1 MENLKKLKPS
11 KELWIKV
18 KWMASNAK
26 PAIPFL
32 IFSIIVNVIFSLIGI
47 YNVTVSKSLIDSAIG
62 GDSKQTIHW
71 LIIMLVITLIN
82 MLSSPITSFISTHS
96 STKLTQSM
104 QRKIYKH
111 IQYSD
116 WLEQSK
122 FHSVSLLTRVT
133 SDVSNISSSILG
145 TIPSLVSLTV
155 TLIGSFYT
163 LISWAPS
170 IALVAVFIGPFL
182 VIVGRIFSRKLKSL
196 YKEAQEE
203 DVKYRSF
210 MQESIQN
217 IMIVKTF
224 CMEKINMNRLKEIQD
239 NKYKIAM
246 RNTKLSTMTSM
257 SMSFCSSLAYFT
269 IFTWGVLNI
278 AKGVSTYGTFTGM
291 LQLYN
296 KVQAPFSSL
305 ASMIPGLI
313 STIAAAER
321 LMEIE
326 AIPIEKMVS
335 EESYNSFSNISTY
348 STNSA
353 SFDSNN
359 VNILSDVYTKF
370 TRPNI
375 CFENVSFSYKANNTI
390 LNNINLTIKS
400 SETIAFVGPS
410 GEGKTTMIRLILSL
424 ITPTKGKVLLSEN
437 TINTNKHI
445 NNTNLLNNINSAD
458 IIKKDITLTT
468 NNDNINSD
476 DTNDIYI
483 TNSAKKT
490 ISKEINRTYRELISY
505 VPQGNTLFS
514 GSIRDNLRYG
524 KPDATEEE
532 MFEALRSACALNFV
546 NELENKLDTMVGEK
560 GIGISEGQAQR
571 IAIARAFLRKKP
583 ILILDEATSSLDPE
597 TEINVLKA
605 VKNLETKPTCII
617 ITHRPSALNIC
628 NRIIK
633 LEKGSLKEVSK
644 ESILEVASE

>member
-11 KELWIKV
+11 KDLWIKI
-18 KWMASNAK
+18 KWMGSYAK

-32 IFSIIVNVIFSLIGI
+32 IFSIVVNVIFALIGI
-47 YNVTVSKSLIDSAIG
+47 YNVTVSKSLIDSAIS
-62 GDSKQTIHW
+62 GDSEGTIRW
-71 LIIMLVITLIN
+71 LIVMLVITLIS
-82 MLSSPITSFISTHS
+82 MLSSPITSFMSTHS
-96 STKLTQSM
+96 STKLTQNI
-104 QRKIYKH
+104 QRKIYQH
-111 IQYSD
+111 IQCSD

-133 SDVSNISSSILG
+133 SDVSNISSAILG

-155 TLIGSFYT
+155 TLVGSFYT

-170 IALVAVFIGPFL
+170 IAFAAVFIGPFL
-182 VIVGRIFSRKLKSL
+182 ILVGKYFSRKLKDL

-224 CMEKINMNRLKEIQD
+224 CMEKINMHRLVEIQN

-246 RNTKLSTMTSM
+246 RNTKLSVMTSM
-257 SMSFCSSLAYFT
+257 SMSFCSSIAYFT

-291 LQLYN
+291 LQLYS

-326 AIPIEKMVS
+326 AIPVEKMADEKELDDIGSLEVALDSISSKVS
-335 EESYNSFSNISTY
+335 STF
-348 STNSA
+348 N
-353 SFDSNN
+353 
-359 VNILSDVYTKF
+359 K
-370 TRPNI
+370 PNI
-375 CFENVSFSYKANNTI
+375 VFDNVSFAYKANNNI
-390 LNNINLTIKS
+390 LNNINLTIDAG
-400 SETIAFVGPS
+400 ETIAFVGPS

-424 ITPTKGKVLLSEN
+424 INPTEGNILLSEG
-437 TINTNKHI
+437 
-445 NNTNLLNNINSAD
+445 NLV
-458 IIKKDITLTT
+458 
-468 NNDNINSD
+468 
-476 DTNDIYI
+476 
-483 TNSAKKT
+483 
-490 ISKEINRTYRELISY
+490 KEINRNYRELISY

-514 GSIRDNLRYG
+514 GSIRDNLKYG
-524 KPDATEEE
+524 NPYASDDEIKA
-532 MFEALRSACALNFV
+532 ALKNACALDFV
-546 NELENKLDTMVGEK
+546 NELEDGLDTMIGEK
-560 GIGISEGQAQR
+560 GVGISEGQAQR
-571 IAIARAFLRKKP
+571 IAIARSFLRERP
-583 ILILDEATSSLDPE
+583 ILILDEATSALDPE
-597 TEINVLKA
+597 TEVNVLKA
-605 VKNLETKPTCII
+605 VRALPTKPTCII

-633 LEKGSLKEVSK
+633 LEKGNLREVSR
-644 ESILEVASE
+644 ESILEVASELV